1 MNTHH
6 PDRHRRD
13 FIQRSLLGS
22 AAFFTSAGAFAE
34 ALTLTPRQTEGPF
47 YPDKLPLDTDNDL
60 IVITDSLTPA
70 VGEITH
76 LHGKVFDVKGNPL
89 RNTLVEIWQC
99 DANGN
104 YLHSK
109 GRNGQKGGLDKN
121 FQGYGRFMTDT
132 KGRYYFRTIKPVAY
146 VGRTPHIHVI
156 VSRGE
161 DRLLTGQL
169 YIKGE
174 KQNERDFLFNRVKE
188 PRKVAAM
195 IADFVPLKGSTT
207 GELTAKWDIVVGLTP
222 EDTAQDRG
230 RRGRQ

>member
-1 MNTHH
+1 MNTYC
-6 PDRHRRD
+6 PDCHRRD

-34 ALTLTPRQTEGPF
+34 ALTLTPTQTEGPF

-60 IVITDSLTPA
+60 IVITDSITPA

-76 LHGKVFDVKGNPL
+76 LHGRVLDLKGKPL

-104 YLHSK
+104 YLHSR
-109 GRNGQKGGLDKN
+109 GRNGTKGGWDKN

-146 VGRTPHIHVI
+146 VGRTPHIHVM
-156 VSRGE
+156 VTKGR
-161 DRLLTGQL
+161 DHLLTTQL
-169 YIKGE
+169 YINGE
-174 KQNERDFLFNRVKE
+174 KQNDRDFLFNRVKD
-188 PRKVAAM
+188 PKQSAA
-195 IADFVPLKGSTT
+195 IVADFVPLKDSKT

-222 EDTAQDRG
+222 EDAS
-230 RRGRQ
+230 